1 MAQAVKMP
9 WGALRPAKEP
19 FLSHPGAV
27 LVEVD
32 EGGRILGPVKKKR
45 AARKKAAPPP
55 PVDNLDLGDL
65 DGLDDI

>member
-1 MAQAVKMP
+1 MP
-9 WGALRPAKEP
+9 WGALRPATEP
-19 FLSHPGAV
+19 FLGYPDAV

-32 EGGRILGPVKKKR
+32 EGGRVLGPVKKR

-55 PVDNLDLGDL
+55 SVDNSDLGDL

>member
-9 WGALRPAKEP
+9 WGALRPVKPP
-19 FLSHPGAV
+19 FIDQGE

-32 EGGRILGPVKKKR
+32 DEGRILGPVKKKR

-55 PVDNLDLGDL
+55 PVDNSDLGDL
-65 DGLDDI
+65 DGLDNF